1 MNLVYI
7 PLGLDCSVAFQ
18 LQNHNLRHFSLPFD
32 WSYSKSLLDIIE
44 LITNDFSN
52 FLPENNSIESLNK
65 LYDIIEIKTNNFTIN
80 RPSQPMPP
88 VELVKSDESVKSD
101 KLVKPIKYK
110 HIYSKYKLKHK
121 FYDIILPHEFIEIN
135 TDTIQL
141 FINKYKRRINRFYEL
156 NKSNN
161 KLIFIRLGLDCEIKQ
176 KHINSLIEALNAKF
190 FNAINEIKFINSTEL
205 SKEIKTSDWTR
216 SEYNWLN
223 YFSLES

>member
-65 LYDIIEIKTNNFTIN
+65 LYEIIEIKTNNFTID
-80 RPSQPMPP
+80 RPIQPIQPNQP
-88 VELVKSDESVKSD
+88 IQPIQPKQLVELDN
-101 KLVKPIKYK
+101 

-176 KHINSLIEALNAKF
+176 KYINSLSETINTKF
-190 FNAINEIKFINSTEL
+190 FNTINEIKFLNSTEL
-205 SKEIKTSDWTR
+205 SKNIKTINWTR
-216 SEYNWLN
+216 SEYDWKS
-223 YFSLES
+223 YFHLES